1 MHLRSLLGRTP
12 LCNRRAFLL
21 LQSGVAFPPILFEF
35 KAYKTRLVVS
45 EFCLG
50 ERANLHRLLHKLLDK
65 SFADVLLG
73 PVGCEG
79 PPTGLPPVR
88 RPADLR
94 ICLALKEAKYKMRCG
109 HFFFCNTVCIVETR
123 SSMQTA
129 GLARCYAFFA
139 CSDS

>member
-79 PPTGLPPVR
+79 PPTACHR
-88 RPADLR
+88 SADL
-94 ICLALKEAKYKMRCG
+94 L
-109 HFFFCNTVCIVETR
+109 T
-123 SSMQTA
+123 
-129 GLARCYAFFA
+129 YAFALHSKKLNTKCVVAISSFA
-139 CSDS
+139 TPSVSSKLDHQCKPQV